1 MMQNGHIIGG
11 EESGHIIF
19 SKYATTGDGLLTAMK
34 VMEVML
40 AKKQK
45 LSALVANFVKYAQVL
60 VNVRVSDK
68 QEVNNDADVQKAI
81 SEVAEALGDNGR
93 VLVRESGTEPV
104 IRVMAEAKSEDFC
117 NECVMK
123 IVNVIKEKGYEAVK

>member
-1 MMQNGHIIGG
+1 MIKNGHIIGG

-40 AKKQK
+40 AKKQS
-45 LSALVANFVKYAQVL
+45 LSALVSRFTKYPQKL
-60 VNVRVSDK
+60 VNVRVMDK
-68 QEVNNDADVQKAI
+68 ETVKNDPDVQKAI
-81 SEVAEALGDNGR
+81 KEVSDVLGNNGR

-104 IRVMAEAKSEDFC
+104 IRVMAEAKTEKFC
-117 NECVMK
+117 TECVMK
-123 IVNVIKEKGYEAVK
+123 IVDVIKEKGYETAK